1 MLKIFIFSR
10 PPALDELRRP
20 DGIQVY
26 DETEKA
32 KSSITA
38 GPLRQLRK
46 RTIRLS
52 D

>member
-32 KSSITA
+32 KSSASRA
-38 GPLRQLRK
+38 GL
-46 RTIRLS
+46 
-52 D
+52 